1 MKEDSEMADTYLYYF
16 PAEKRKLVKASAKRG
31 LPILQGSNSNECFIS
46 DIPEAKR
53 EYPKGF

>member
-1 MKEDSEMADTYLYYF
+1 MADTYLYYF

-31 LPILQGSNSNECFIS
+31 LPILQGSNSNEGFIS